1 MAGILQREHP
11 PRRRRYHRGMAPPLV
26 LGIDIGTG
34 GARALLVESGS
45 GRVVAR
51 EEGTWPTSSPHP
63 GWSEQD
69 PDTWWSVTAGT
80 IRTLVATLEDPTAV
94 QAVAFAGQMHGLV
107 LRDETGAVLRP
118 AILWNDQRTGPQRDA
133 IHEQI
138 GIERCIEIT
147 GKPVLTGFTAPKLQW
162 VREHEPEIADR
173 IAAINLPK
181 DHVVFRATGVHAI
194 DAADASGT
202 SWLDIR
208 SRNWCTELC
217 DALGVDPTWLPAVH
231 ECSTVVG
238 GLTPE
243 AAACTG
249 LPEGTPVVAG
259 AGDQAA
265 SGLACGATRPGLVS
279 VTVGTSGVVFAH
291 ADAPPRDSTGALH
304 GFCHAVEGAWHWMGC
319 MLSAGGS
326 LEWYRNTLAP
336 DTNYEELIDEAMTAP
351 AGCEGLCFL
360 PYLSGERC
368 PHDDPRARGAFIGLT
383 TRHTRSHMT
392 RAVLEGIGFGL
403 ADMLQLIRA
412 TGQSVDTVR
421 LAGGAA
427 RSDAWRQLLA
437 DVFDA
442 TVEAVNEPDATAYG
456 AALLALVGA
465 GLEPDAASAASSM
478 VQVSSRTAPSGLD
491 YGPIHARWRTLYAEL
506 APAMH
511 RLAD

>member
-1 MAGILQREHP
+1 MAS
-11 PRRRRYHRGMAPPLV
+11 PLV

-34 GARALLVESGS
+34 GARALLVEAGS
-45 GRVVAR
+45 GRVIAR
-51 EEGTWPTSSPHP
+51 EDGTWPSSSPHP

-69 PDTWWSVTAGT
+69 PDTWWSVTAAV
-80 IRTLVATLEDPTAV
+80 IRALVDGLDDPSSV
-94 QAVAFAGQMHGLV
+94 QALAFAGQMHGLI
-107 LRDETGAVLRP
+107 LRDASGTVLRP
-118 AILWNDQRTGPQRDA
+118 AILWNDQRTESQRDA
-133 IHEQI
+133 IHERI
-138 GIERCIEIT
+138 GVERCIEPT
-147 GKPVLTGFTAPKLQW
+147 GKPVLTGFTAPKLAW
-162 VREHEPEIADR
+162 VQEHEPEIAER
-173 IAAINLPK
+173 IAHINLPK

-202 SWLDIR
+202 SWLDIQ
-208 SRNWCTELC
+208 SRDWSTELC
-217 DALGVDPTWLPAVH
+217 DALGIDPAWLPAVH

-238 GLTPE
+238 GITAE
-243 AAACTG
+243 AADCTG
-249 LPEGTPVVAG
+249 LREGTPVVAG

-265 SGLACGATRPGLVS
+265 SGLACGVTKPGLVS

-291 ADAPPRDSTGALH
+291 SETPPRDPTGALH
-304 GFCHAVEGAWHWMGC
+304 GFCHAVDGAWHWMGC

-326 LEWYRNTLAP
+326 LEWYRNAIAP
-336 DTNYEELIDEAMTAP
+336 DATYEALIDEAMTAP

-383 TRHTRSHMT
+383 TRHGRSHMT
-392 RAVLEGIGFGL
+392 RSVLEGIAFGL
-403 ADMLQLIRA
+403 ADMLQLIRD

-456 AALLALVGA
+456 AALLAMVGA
-465 GLEPDAASAASSM
+465 GLEPDAATAASSM
-478 VQVSSRTAPSGLD
+478 VQVTDTTTPSGLD
-491 YGPIHARWRTLYAEL
+491 YAPTWQRWRTLYAEL
-506 APAMH
+506 APTMH